1 MKTSW
6 RRLRQIEDLLSHK
19 MSPDLLEKFRQELLE
34 GDNLRTDIKGQQH
47 AYRLIRN
54 YGQKQMRKEISGL
67 DHYLFEDKLNRDF
80 QQQIRQIF
88 T

>member
-6 RRLRQIEDLLSHK
+6 RRLRQIEDFLSHK
-19 MSPDLLEKFRQELLE
+19 MSSDLLEKFRQGLLD
-34 GDNLRTDIKGQQH
+34 GDNLRTDIKDQQH

-67 DHYLFEDKLNRDF
+67 DHYLFEDNLNRDF